1 MSRGAWF
8 PLVAGL
14 VLGLAAGLF
23 YAWRVNPVEYTDT
36 APSSLRADFKA
47 SYLSLIASAYSSTS
61 DLARARARLEV
72 FADPDPATS
81 LAALAQQL
89 LAAGVPTTEAGAL
102 AALAEALGSRTPT
115 LSPLQ
120 TATPSRTPTQT
131 RTPTITPTPLPTRTP
146 TPTPGAPFTLAE
158 QERVCDASLPGPL
171 LQVIVL
177 DAAGQPVPGV
187 EVIVIWD
194 EGQDHFFTGLKPELG
209 LGYGD
214 FLMEERVSYALQ
226 LGRGQETVT
235 GLTAEDCVDEEGGFF
250 PGSWRLVFV
259 QP

>member
-1 MSRGAWF
+1 MSRSGWF
-8 PLVAGL
+8 ALFAGVA
-14 VLGLAAGLF
+14 LGLAGGLY

-47 SYLSLIASAYSSTS
+47 SYLTLIASAYASTG
-61 DLARARARLEV
+61 DLPRAQARLAI
-72 FADPDPATS
+72 FADPDPAAS

-89 LAAGVPTTEAGAL
+89 LAAGVPAPEAEAV
-102 AALAEALGSRTPT
+102 AALASDLSAGPAT
-115 LSPLQ
+115 LPPNQ

-146 TPTPGAPFTLAE
+146 TPTPGAPFALAE
-158 QERVCDASLPGPL
+158 QQRVCDASLPGPL
-171 LQVIVL
+171 LQVVVL

-187 EVIVIWD
+187 EVNVIWD
-194 EGQDHFFTGLKPELG
+194 EGQDHFFTGLKPEMG

-214 FLMEERVSYALQ
+214 FLMQQGISYTLQ
-226 LGRGQETVT
+226 LGGGEEPVT
-235 GLTAEDCVDEEGGFF
+235 GLVAEDCADEQGGFF
-250 PGSWRLVFV
+250 AGSWRLVFV